1 MDEFVPQ
8 PTDEQPLTYEI
19 LMDEVHE
26 VEFEPDSSSD
36 EDDESEKLVEPDSG
50 DESEELSVEQ
60 EDEAQ
65 LDGGCIQCEEPTDSL
80 VRYCDDCLGNRRSWL
95 PERPATWRS
104 KDCVAHKEEC
114 PSSRG
119 VRGSCDAAL
128 EAPTQNA
135 SVDGCSPNDQGQEHP
150 LPQALNARD
159 PPPGSIDIQSMQPG
173 TSGTQPIAQQSA
185 ETPKW
190 PPGWS
195 PGGDRSSKGGT
206 SIKDKDFIAVQD
218 KLCALCCREPK
229 NACLIHGKV
238 SHQVCCYRCAKKLFK
253 KKDSR
258 CPVCRRQIEKITRNI
273 IP

>member
-1 MDEFVPQ
+1 
-8 PTDEQPLTYEI
+8 
-19 LMDEVHE
+19 MDEVHE

-50 DESEELSVEQ
+50 DESEELSVGQ

-95 PERPATWRS
+95 PERPATWRN

-135 SVDGCSPNDQGQEHP
+135 SVDGCSPNCLLYTSP
-150 LPQALNARD
+150 SPRD
-159 PPPGSIDIQSMQPG
+159 
-173 TSGTQPIAQQSA
+173 
-185 ETPKW
+185 K
-190 PPGWS
+190 
-195 PGGDRSSKGGT
+195 
-206 SIKDKDFIAVQD
+206 
-218 KLCALCCREPK
+218 
-229 NACLIHGKV
+229 
-238 SHQVCCYRCAKKLFK
+238 
-253 KKDSR
+253 
-258 CPVCRRQIEKITRNI
+258 RQ
-273 IP
+273 